1 MSFSSNV
8 ISIEKQGQVGIVWL
22 DREAKYNALSTE
34 LWSAIPGALDALCED
49 PEVGSIVFTGRGK
62 HFCAGIDLVEDGLS
76 AHKHSKARSP
86 AESNLQQLS
95 NTGKFQAAITAIADC
110 PLPVIAVIKGVCL
123 GAGVD
128 LISACDIRI
137 ASACS
142 LFSVRETK
150 LGLVADV
157 GTLQRLPKI
166 LNAGH
171 VAELAYTGKD
181 IKADRA
187 EKIGLVNDVYESAD
201 ATMEAGLALANE
213 IASNSPMAVRGT
225 KYILRKSENLTEEQS
240 LTLNGMFTLMTSLQ
254 SNDLQEG
261 IKAFS
266 ERRAPKFT
274 GS

>member
-1 MSFSSNV
+1 MSFSSKV
-8 ISIEKQGQVGIVWL
+8 LSIEKQGQVGIVWL
-22 DREAKYNALSTE
+22 DREPKYNALSTE
-34 LWSAIPGALDALCED
+34 LWSAIPHALDALCED
-49 PEVGSIVFTGRGK
+49 TEIGAIILAGRGK

-76 AHKHSKARSP
+76 AHKNAKARSK
-86 AESNLQQLS
+86 AEANIRQLG
-95 NTGKFQAAITAIADC
+95 NTQKFQAAITSLADC
-110 PLPVIAVIKGVCL
+110 ALPVIAVVQGFCL

-128 LISACDIRI
+128 LITACDIRI

-142 LFSVRETK
+142 VFSVRETR

-181 IKADRA
+181 IDAPRA
-187 EKIGLVNDVYESAD
+187 EKIGLVNDVYETAE
-201 ATMEAGLALANE
+201 ATMVAGMALANQ
-213 IASNSPMAVRGT
+213 IAANSPMAVRGT
-225 KYILRKSENLTEEQS
+225 KYVLQQSENLTTDQS
-240 LTLNGMFTLMTSLQ
+240 LLLNGMYTMISSLQ

-261 IKAFS
+261 IQAFA
-266 ERRAPKFT
+266 ERRPPKFT

>member
-34 LWSAIPGALDALCED
+34 LWSAIPGALNALCED
-49 PEVGSIVFTGRGK
+49 SEIGSIVFTGRGK

-76 AHKHSKARSP
+76 AHKKAKARSA
-86 AESNLQQLS
+86 AEANLEQLS

-187 EKIGLVNDVYESAD
+187 EKIGLVNDVYESAE
-201 ATMEAGLALANE
+201 ATMEAGIALARE
-213 IASNSPMAVRGT
+213 IAANSPMAVRGT

-261 IKAFS
+261 IKAFA

>member
-1 MSFSSNV
+1 MSFSSSV
-8 ISIEKQGQVGIVWL
+8 LSIEKQGRVGIIWL
-22 DREAKYNALSTE
+22 DRESKYNALSTE
-34 LWSAIPGALDALCED
+34 LWSAIPHGLAALCED
-49 PEVGSIVFTGRGK
+49 TEIGAIVLAGRGK
-62 HFCAGIDLVEDGLS
+62 HFCAGIDLAEDGLRQLKK
-76 AHKHSKARSP
+76 AKARSK
-86 AESNLQQLS
+86 AEANIQQLS
-95 NTGKFQAAITAIADC
+95 NTQKFQRAISSLAEC
-110 PLPVIAVIKGVCL
+110 ELPVIGVVQGFCL

-137 ASACS
+137 ASACAV
-142 LFSVRETK
+142 FSVRETR

-187 EKIGLVNDVYESAD
+187 EKIGLVNDVYESA
-201 ATMEAGLALANE
+201 EASMAAGMALAQE
-213 IASNSPMAVRGT
+213 IAGNSPMAVRGT
-225 KYILRKSENLTEEQS
+225 KFILRQSENLTDEQS
-240 LTLNGMFTLMTSLQ
+240 LMVNGMYTMMTSLE

-261 IKAFS
+261 ILAFS
-266 ERRAPKFT
+266 ERRVPKFT